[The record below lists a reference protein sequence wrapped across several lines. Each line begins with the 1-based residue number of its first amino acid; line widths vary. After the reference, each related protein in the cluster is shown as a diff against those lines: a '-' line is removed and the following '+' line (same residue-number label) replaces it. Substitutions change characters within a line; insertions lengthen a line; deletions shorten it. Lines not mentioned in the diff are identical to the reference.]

1 MGGSGHPPARTRRE
15 SRSRSGRLAAV
26 LWLAGRRGSAG
37 FAMPIAMVAALLLL
51 IGMTALGTRSSQ
63 GFLASADQGVNRE
76 ARDVAESAITDFAVT
91 LNREENRRLLV
102 AGNDQL
108 GNWSSNTVHRN
119 PCAGTFVATNPPTGQ
134 LVAVANSAPATSADR
149 FVRNDTWQN
158 LISGDGSRQ
167 FLVED
172 VTYRYEDRT
181 TGSARTPF
189 NLNTVNANIPT
200 HTVRNAALQ
209 GGTRTL
215 LRVTIQ
221 GRVVRNGQTSL
232 ARVTREFEVVPKCC
246 KRSFGRHSG
255 LGVGESDPAWGTDPV
270 QECPLV
276 LDDGI
281 GRGIIGSL
289 NGGGPSGSNNTLDI
303 VDESGNLI
311 TRALCWSGN
320 LSSGS
325 QLNGTPN
332 PDCINGIQA
341 LGKASKNQ
349 PGVTFVPA
357 PFDLVLPRP
366 RFGDAPGS
374 GSGPDGGWIA
384 QQSGVQNL
392 AEVASSYPSA
402 SFGNWVTTNAGK
414 IWLKTFGTWR
424 LFDSKLATNP
434 AFANC
439 NSATTD
445 IGFCRSEPFLG
456 NGPYPMANTQTFNQW
471 STAFPQPTLTISGDT
486 SIYLDPADLRMKRK
500 TGSTVT
506 TMDNCIVT
514 KDPAAAYAVADCRF
528 RDIASGNQTLTID
541 TSYAM
546 INFHFDDASY
556 TGEYMGGNGNTTIL
570 RVHCSRTGYVAGS
583 CSDAVTWSEFQQKC
597 NPAAGAAADANCTA
611 RNDTYDHSE
620 LFNAYADGAGS
631 FEVRGTASTVGMNIY
646 APRASVELI
655 GGGNANPN
663 FMGRLWSNNI
673 TINGNTKV
681 RTPVTNPSFC
691 ANHSCPPPAKIPLYD
706 MIARSFSHA
715 SGF

>member
-1 MGGSGHPPARTRRE
+1 
-15 SRSRSGRLAAV
+15 
-26 LWLAGRRGSAG
+26 
-37 FAMPIAMVAALLLL
+37 MPIAMVAALLLL

-108 GNWSSNTVHRN
+108 GNWSSNTAHRN
-119 PCAGTFVATNPPTGQ
+119 PCAGDFVATNPPTGQ
-134 LVAVANSAPATSADR
+134 LVAVANSAPATTASR

-181 TGSARTPF
+181 AGSARTPF
-189 NLNTVNANIPT
+189 DLNTVNANIPT

-270 QECPLV
+270 LECPLV

-289 NGGGPSGSNNTLDI
+289 NGGGPSGSSNTLDI
-303 VDESGNLI
+303 VDESGNLV

-320 LSSGS
+320 LSSVPDD
-325 QLNGTPN
+325 LNGDPN
-332 PDCINGIQA
+332 QDCIDGNQA
-341 LGKASKNQ
+341 LGKASKTQ

-366 RFGDAPGS
+366 RFGDGT
-374 GSGPDGGWIA
+374 GSGPDGGWLA

-392 AEVASSYPSA
+392 AEVVSNYPLA

-424 LFDSKLATNP
+424 LFDTQLATSP
-434 AFANC
+434 SFASC
-439 NSATTD
+439 NSTTTD

-471 STAFPQPTLTISGDT
+471 PTAFPQPTLTISGDT
-486 SIYLDPADLRMKRK
+486 SIYLDPADLKMKRK
-500 TGSTVT
+500 TESTVT

-514 KDPAAAYAVADCRF
+514 KDPAAPYAVADCRF

-546 INFHFDDASY
+546 INLHFDDASY
-556 TGEYMGGNGNTTIL
+556 TDEYMGGNGNTTIT

-597 NPAAGAAADANCTA
+597 NPSAGAAADANCTT

-620 LFNAYADGAGS
+620 LFNAYANGAGS
-631 FEVRGTASTVGMNIY
+631 FELRGTASTVGMNIY
-646 APRASVELI
+646 APKASVTLI

-691 ANHSCPPPAKIPLYD
+691 ANHRCPPPAKIPLYD